1 MSFEE
6 GFYTIEPVLDAL
18 HALLAPWYLWI
29 KALHVFAAMVWAAS
43 TAVAY
48 AYYLKPA
55 FRRVRFRPGDAA
67 ARAERDRLMERFDR
81 GVVLEHVAFPVLVL
95 TAIAML
101 WLRGFELGGLSFLTV
116 KLALGVLVF
125 VPMEIADVW
134 LSHLGGNKAR
144 IRASGDLA
152 RYERVMD
159 LHWLF
164 FRITEPIIVIVV
176 PIVVLL
182 AVAKPF

>member
-1 MSFEE
+1 
-6 GFYTIEPVLDAL
+6 VLDEL
-18 HALLAPWYLWI
+18 RLLLAPWYAWI
-29 KALHVFAAMVWAAS
+29 KALHVLAAMVWAAS

-55 FRRVRFRPGDAA
+55 FRRVHFRPGDAA

-81 GVVLEHVAFPVLVL
+81 GVVLEHVAFPVLVV
-95 TAIAML
+95 TALAML
-101 WLRGFELGGLSFLTV
+101 WLGNFELGRFSFLTV

-125 VPMEIADVW
+125 VPMEIADVY

-144 IRASGDLA
+144 VRASGDTA
-152 RYERVMD
+152 RYQRLMD